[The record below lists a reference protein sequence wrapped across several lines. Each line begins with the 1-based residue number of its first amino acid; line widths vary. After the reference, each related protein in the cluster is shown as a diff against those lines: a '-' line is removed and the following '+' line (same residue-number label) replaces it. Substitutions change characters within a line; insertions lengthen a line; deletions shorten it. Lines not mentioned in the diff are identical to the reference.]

1 MRVARANKV
10 DANHADIVKALR
22 SAGALALS
30 LTSCGNG
37 VCDVLIAF
45 NGRMTLAEIKDGKKP
60 LSKQMLTPMQE
71 NFFREWD
78 GYCVI
83 LRSVEDALRLLGKM
97 SRAEE

>member
-10 DANHADIVKALR
+10 DENQAIIVEALR
-22 SAGALALS
+22 KAGAKVQPLNC
-30 LTSCGNG
+30 CGNG
-37 VCDVLIAF
+37 TPDLAVGF
-45 NGRMTLAEIKDGKKP
+45 NGKIKLCEVKDGKKP

>member
-10 DANHADIVKALR
+10 DENQAIIVEILR
-22 SAGALALS
+22 KAGAKVQPLNA
-30 LTSCGNG
+30 CGNG
-37 VCDVLIAF
+37 VPDLLVGF
-45 NGRMTLAEIKDGKKP
+45 NGFLTLAEVKDGKKI

-71 NFFREWD
+71 DFFREWD

-97 SRAEE
+97 SRAKE

>member
-1 MRVARANKV
+1 MRVARANKI
-10 DANHADIVKALR
+10 DDNQQEIVKALR
-22 SAGALALS
+22 SAGALVQPLNA
-30 LTSCGNG
+30 CGNG
-37 VCDVLIAF
+37 VPDLMVGF
-45 NGRMTLAEIKDGKKP
+45 NGRLKYCEVKDGKKV

-71 NFFREWD
+71 SFFREWD